1 MVFNLEQNLG
11 QNFDGINSYIAGKNS
26 NRTYKSGSAFNVQTA
41 TNVKPQPTVEP
52 QPATAD
58 VQTALETTEETTDLQ
73 KRVAT
78 LALMVTGLAEKAQ
91 IHQMKLKTSSLMLI
105 SLLNRPREA
114 TFVTEPVIIET
125 VIQTIIEKPINIK
138 DSLDSILNECSDD
151 HQRQKICNALL
162 NGLHPDR
169 TGTQN
174 ENQKILVAHLINL
187 RNQFKAV

>member
-26 NRTYKSGSAFNVQTA
+26 NRTYGSGLNFNVQTA
-41 TNVKPQPTVEP
+41 INVKPQTTVEP
-52 QPATAD
+52 QPATTDIQAP
-58 VQTALETTEETTDLQ
+58 LETTDLQ

-78 LALMVTGLAEKAQ
+78 LALMVTGLTEKAQ

-105 SLLNRPREA
+105 SLLSRPQES
-114 TFVTEPVIIET
+114 TVVTEPVIIET

-138 DSLDSILNECSDD
+138 DSLDSILNECSDN